1 MSRTIKMMPDDIL
14 NIKEVA
20 DFLRVPVSTVYK
32 LAQDGKV
39 PAVKV
44 GKHWRFLRRDLELLF
59 SRKKNDPAELFS
71 DQPEA

>member
-1 MSRTIKMMPDDIL
+1 MISDDIL

-20 DFLRVPVSTVYK
+20 DFLRIPVSTIYK

-44 GKHWRFLRRDLELLF
+44 GKHWRFMKKDLELLF
-59 SRKKNDPAELFS
+59 EQKREDNFHNSFGKEG
-71 DQPEA
+71 QE